1 MKNWADLSCKRRR
14 VLKKSVQVI
23 REDIN
28 NIHQIFYQHPS
39 PSPLPYIQSVKS
51 ISRMA
56 PRATNKKEKP
66 SSATPTT
73 SASTTKKDNGASKPA
88 PSRRRAVACKSC
100 HTLKVKCIPSDPDDL
115 SSPCVRCIKT
125 RRVCEIDTNYS
136 RKKRK
141 QPQQQQQQMHPQSV
155 TNSSQE

>member
-1 MKNWADLSCKRRR
+1 
-14 VLKKSVQVI
+14 
-23 REDIN
+23 
-28 NIHQIFYQHPS
+28 
-39 PSPLPYIQSVKS
+39 
-51 ISRMA
+51 MA

-66 SSATPTT
+66 SSASSTTTTTTTT
-73 SASTTKKDNGASKPA
+73 SASTTKKDNGESKPA

-141 QPQQQQQQMHPQSV
+141 QPQQQLQMHPQPA